1 MSAEPS
7 EPGASPSAAQAEP
20 YDWRAIE
27 ARWQELWRAA
37 RLFDTPKLADGE
49 KGSYVFAAYPFTSGS
64 IHVGHVRSY
73 TLADAHARFRRARGE
88 PVLFS
93 MAFDSFG
100 LPTELAAIKR
110 EISPLEWVEQCSA
123 KIREQLNALG
133 YSLDWEREFAT
144 CEPRMYR
151 WSQFLFLTLLEAG
164 LIYERE
170 STVDWCDSC
179 ETVLARA
186 ETEGGECWRCHNQV
200 RLTRRMQWFL
210 RSSAYLTEND
220 ERLSELTGWN
230 KAALGAQRA
239 FFGRVDGVE
248 LPAVSLDGKEL
259 TLFTPHADAIAQGS
273 FVALALNHPELGDW
287 LPSTEVEQQV
297 REERDGGWR
306 RADRGAAATPAI
318 DTGLQVSVAGVER
331 VLPVVVSSAVD
342 ARFGPTA
349 ILAIAARDAADA
361 AVAERLTAS
370 APSNWRPAKLEAS
383 PRPAVRYAAQDYPV
397 SRQRAWG
404 SPLPIVHCE
413 RCGTV
418 PVPVSELPVALP
430 ENLRI
435 RSSGNALSE
444 DAEFLACECPRCGG
458 AATRDTDTLDCH
470 FDGLWIW
477 MALTVPGEDR
487 AHGLFSHPD
496 VRKWLPAAQIV
507 WGMDGGV
514 EMAGHRTTSKMLR
527 DRGIFEHLP
536 TGEPYT
542 RVTMHG
548 MVTMDGQK
556 MSKHL
561 GNVADPD
568 ELMSRVGADTL
579 RFTMLYAAAPR
590 NGVNWTEEGLDYC
603 HRFLQRLWAY
613 AWPRLQW
620 RSASLGDGEA
630 GDARRFAEL
639 GEDESPDKLRR
650 MLRKWCEIATE
661 KIANDFDTLQL
672 HRATRNTILLL
683 TRIEDFERR
692 ALEQR
697 GALED
702 EDRDALALAL
712 ARLVQL
718 LAPMAPHMAEEL
730 WAQTGHEAFVSV
742 APWPTTDVDAT
753 VKAAQPTAAA

>member
-1 MSAEPS
+1 MSAQPAEHGAATEAAAEPY
-7 EPGASPSAAQAEP
+7 GAAGP

-27 ARWQELWRAA
+27 ARWQELWQAA
-37 RLFDTPKLADGE
+37 RLFRTLQLAEGE
-49 KGSYVFAAYPFTSGS
+49 TGSYVFAAYPFTSGS

-110 EISPLEWVEQCSA
+110 ELSPREWADRCAQ
-123 KIREQLNALG
+123 KIRSQLDALG
-133 YSLDWEREFAT
+133 YSLDWERGFVT
-144 CEPRMYR
+144 CEARIYR
-151 WSQFLFLTLLEAG
+151 WSQFLFLTLLDAG

-170 STVDWCDSC
+170 STLDWCDSC

-186 ETEGGECWRCHNQV
+186 ETENGECWRCHNAV

-210 RSSAYLTEND
+210 RSSEYLSEND
-220 ERLSELTGWN
+220 ERLAELTGWN

-248 LPAVSLDGKEL
+248 LPAASLDGKAL
-259 TLFTPHADAIAQGS
+259 TVFTPHTESVADAA
-273 FVALALNHPELGDW
+273 FVALSLNHPELEQW
-287 LPSTEVEQQV
+287 ITSEAVRKELREV
-297 REERDGGWR
+297 RDGGWR
-306 RADRGAAATPAI
+306 RADRGAEATQAL
-318 DTGLQVSVAGVER
+318 DTGAHVSVPGVER

-342 ARFGPTA
+342 ARFGRTA
-349 ILAIAARDAADA
+349 ILGIPRKDATDAAIAARLAASPA
-361 AVAERLTAS
+361 AG
-370 APSNWRPAKLEAS
+370 WRPAKLAGK
-383 PRPAVRYAAQDYPV
+383 PQPAVRYSAQDYPV

-404 SPLPIVHCE
+404 SPLPIVHCPS
-413 RCGTV
+413 CGTV
-418 PVPVSELPVALP
+418 PVPVEQLPVELPA
-430 ENLRI
+430 NLRI
-435 RSSGNALSE
+435 KSSGNALA
-444 DAEFLACECPRCGG
+444 DDPDFVACACPQCGG
-458 AATRDTDTLDCH
+458 PAQRDTDTLDCH

-477 MALTVPGEDR
+477 MALTVPAEDR
-487 AHGLFSHPD
+487 EHRLFDHAD

-514 EMAGHRTTSKMLR
+514 EMAGHRTTTKMLR
-527 DRGIFEHLP
+527 DRGIFEGLP
-536 TGEPYT
+536 TGEPYE

-548 MVTMDGQK
+548 MVTQDGQK

-568 ELMSRVGADTL
+568 ELLQRVGADTL

-590 NGVNWTEEGLDYC
+590 NGVNWTEDGLEYC
-603 HRFLQRLWAY
+603 HRFLVRLWAY
-613 AWPRLQW
+613 TWPRLQW
-620 RSASLGDGEA
+620 RSEALGNGEA
-630 GDARRFAEL
+630 GDADGFDTI
-639 GEDESPDKLRR
+639 GEGDPPDKLRR

-661 KIANDFDTLQL
+661 KIANDFDTLQM

-692 ALEQR
+692 VVEKR
-697 GALED
+697 GTLAD
-702 EDRDALALAL
+702 EDRDALARAL

-718 LAPMAPHMAEEL
+718 LAPIAPHMAEEL
-730 WAQTGHEAFVSV
+730 WAQTGHEAFVSAV
-742 APWPTTDVDAT
+742 GWPSAMR
-753 VKAAQPTAAA
+753 QPVPSS